1 MISGDGAVRITTGVW
16 KQCIG
21 PRRRVVAAVACAAL
35 TCGVLVLPLAGAPVA
50 AGAAGNP
57 SAPAGAAAAAGMPVQ
72 VVNAAAGGQAAW
84 AARQLRRALAAAGYA
99 VSAAGPVVRLEIVPG
114 AAQSFRIVPG
124 GGAAAD
130 NGVGAVASKD
140 HGAAV
145 SGVHGVSIPSGHGV
159 SIPSGHGASMPSGHG
174 VTVVGG
180 DGRGL
185 VYGALRLCAELR
197 AGRRLGQIPA
207 ESRAPQLAIRA
218 FKYNLPLPGTVYL
231 AYRNL
236 QHHAW
241 FWRHGY
247 WRQFL
252 DTLARDRF
260 SALEFWSADPWPQL
274 VSLRKFP
281 EADRLSPA
289 RMRRQEAFFHWL
301 FHAAWERGLDVYLVT
316 WNVDLPP
323 GFARANHLPERNV
336 NTPLV
341 RRYLRAAIRA
351 VLREYP
357 HLTGLGTTQG
367 EQMRPIPP
375 DRRAAWIAD
384 VYFRAIDQ
392 SGRKHVPFILR
403 YWGGTPGATARAAAG
418 YHDGPV
424 YLDIKYNGEHAI
436 SSARPHLQNHAWLS
450 QAHNYKILWHLRNDD
465 IFTLR
470 WGDPGL
476 VRRMMADLKA
486 TGAAGFSFGSEA
498 DVPGR
503 DNYDTPRF
511 QQRQAEPYEFQKQ
524 WLMYALFG
532 RLGFN
537 DSASNR
543 IWLRGFERRY
553 GPAGDALAAASE
565 TASRIAPQVTRFHW
579 NYMNGDWMVEGD
591 IGSWN
596 TSAEQPRINYRR
608 DGLYHGLRAWI
619 FNNTLD
625 RRTGA
630 GPGAATP
637 PVSREWEENI
647 PRYAAA
653 RAAGAP
659 QMGETPL
666 AVAAQLE
673 AEGRQVL
680 AAGRI
685 ATPPAPY
692 RAAFLAARSDDL
704 AWANLGRYYAAKIW
718 AATAA
723 GEYLF
728 TGDVSEKRRAIGELQ
743 IALRDWRRLA
753 AITSRHYL
761 PREVWQ
767 FGRFS
772 WGKYTPEVEGDI
784 ATARSLRPFP
794 AVTQTWRVKP
804 AGGGKAGG
812 GKAGGGWTRLTLHLR
827 GPLAAN
833 GLAAWLVDYDAWTN
847 AAAVQAAARGRA
859 RVIWV
864 GRAARPGAVLLV
876 SGDRVVI
883 ARQAGRRL
891 RAVRG
896 MDRGV
901 QAFRLPRAGAFT
913 VETAANQAP
922 VLLSALPA
930 QTITAK
936 LQAVV
941 APVARSRRGA
951 VLTAAVQMP
960 PWDENIWRQAWN
972 AGLATY
978 RFRLSAAGLY
988 RVVVLASGGGLS
1000 LTVDRWNGPD
1010 KGLRREGAR
1019 WVSGSPF
1026 VLGAGQHTVQ
1036 IFFDHPGVT
1045 VRRVEVRPWR

>member
-1 MISGDGAVRITTGVW
+1 M
-16 KQCIG
+16 
-21 PRRRVVAAVACAAL
+21 VAAVACTAL
-35 TCGVLVLPLAGAPVA
+35 ACGVLELPLAGAV
-50 AGAAGNP
+50 GKP
-57 SAPAGAAAAAGMPVQ
+57 SAPAASAVAGMPVQ
-72 VVNAAAGGQAAW
+72 VVNTAAGGQAAW
-84 AARQLRRALAAAGYA
+84 AARQVRRALTAAGYA

-130 NGVGAVASKD
+130 NGVAAVASKFPSRD

-145 SGVHGVSIPSGHGV
+145 SGGPGAADSGGPGVTI
-159 SIPSGHGASMPSGHG
+159 PSGHG
-174 VTVVGG
+174 VTVIGG

-241 FWRHGY
+241 FWRKSY

-260 SALEFWSADPWPQL
+260 SALEFWSADPWPEL
-274 VSLRKFP
+274 VSLRKYP
-281 EADRLSPA
+281 EADRLSPR

-323 GFARANHLPERNV
+323 GFARAHHLPERNV
-336 NTPLV
+336 NTPLA

-392 SGRKHVPFILR
+392 SGRKNVPFILR
-403 YWGGTPGATARAAAG
+403 YWGGTPAATARAAAG

-476 VRRMMADLKA
+476 VRRMMAELKA

-608 DGLYHGLRAWI
+608 DGLYHGLWAWI

-625 RRTGA
+625 RAAAA
-630 GPGAATP
+630 GPSAATP
-637 PVSREWEENI
+637 RVPREWEENI
-647 PRYAAA
+647 PRYVAA

-659 QMGETPL
+659 QTGEAPL

-685 ATPPAPY
+685 AAPPAPY

-723 GEYLF
+723 GDYLF
-728 TGDVSEKRRAIGELQ
+728 TGAASEKRRAIGELQ

-772 WGKYTPEVEGDI
+772 WGQYTPEVEGDI
-784 ATARSLRPFP
+784 ATARGLRPFP
-794 AVTQTWRVKP
+794 AVTQVWRVKP
-804 AGGGKAGG
+804 AGGDAD
-812 GKAGGGWTRLTLHLR
+812 GWVPVTLHLR

-833 GLAAWLVDYDAWTN
+833 GLAAWLVDYDAWAN

-859 RVIWV
+859 RVIWA

-876 SGDRVVI
+876 SGDRAVI
-883 ARQAGRRL
+883 ARQVGRRL

-896 MDRGV
+896 VDRRV
-901 QAFRLPRAGAFT
+901 QAFRLPRAGVFT
-913 VETAANQAP
+913 VETAANQVP
-922 VLLSALPA
+922 VLLSAPPA
-930 QTITAK
+930 QMIAAD

-960 PWDENIWRQAWN
+960 PWDENIWRQAWH

-978 RFRLSAAGLY
+978 RFRLPAAGLY

-1019 WVSGSPF
+1019 WVSRSPF
-1026 VLGAGQHTVQ
+1026 VLGAGRHTVQ

>member
-1 MISGDGAVRITTGVW
+1 MVGAEAYVSVTGMVNGGGPVRKTTGVRQGW
-16 KQCIG
+16 LG
-21 PRRRVVAAVACAAL
+21 ALRRVLGAGACAAL
-35 TCGVLVLPLAGAPVA
+35 TGGALALAVFGAPAAAVA
-50 AGAAGNP
+50 AATNA
-57 SAPAGAAAAAGMPVQ
+57 SAPARVGSPGAARTPVQ
-72 VVNAAAGGQAAW
+72 VVNAAAGGRAAW
-84 AARQLRRALAAAGYA
+84 AARQVRRALAAAGYQ
-99 VSAAGPVVRLEIVPG
+99 VGAAGPVVRLEIVPG
-114 AAQSFRIVPG
+114 AAQSFRIVHG
-124 GGAAAD
+124 GGAAGGRA
-130 NGVGAVASKD
+130 AAS
-140 HGAAV
+140 
-145 SGVHGVSIPSGHGV
+145 SG
-159 SIPSGHGASMPSGHG
+159 GHG
-174 VTVVGG
+174 VTISGGHGLTLIGG

-218 FKYNLPLPGTVYL
+218 FKYNLPLPGTLYL

-241 FWRHGY
+241 FWRKSY
-247 WRQFL
+247 WRKFL

-260 SALEFWSADPWPQL
+260 SALEFWSADPWPEL
-274 VSLRKFP
+274 VSLRRYP
-281 EADRLSPA
+281 AADRLSPQ

-301 FHAAWERGLDVYLVT
+301 FHAAWERGLDLYLVT

-323 GFARANHLPERNV
+323 GFARAHHLPERNV

-375 DRRAAWIAD
+375 DRRAAWISD

-403 YWGGTPGATARAAAG
+403 YWGGTPAATARAAAG

-436 SSARPHLQNHAWLS
+436 SSARMHLQNHAWLS

-476 VRRMMADLKA
+476 VRRMMANLQA
-486 TGAAGFSFGSEA
+486 TGAVGFSFGSEA

-503 DNYDTPRF
+503 DNYDTPLF
-511 QQRQAEPYEFQKQ
+511 QKRQAEPYEFQKQ

-532 RLGFN
+532 RLGYN
-537 DSASNR
+537 DRASNR
-543 IWLRGFERRY
+543 IWMRGFERRY
-553 GPAGDALAAASE
+553 GPAGDALAVASE

-579 NYMNGDWMVEGD
+579 NYMNGDWMVAGD

-619 FNNTLD
+619 FNNVLV
-625 RRTGA
+625 RR
-630 GPGAATP
+630 
-637 PVSREWEENI
+637 EENI
-647 PRYAAA
+647 PRYVAA
-653 RAAGAP
+653 RAAGEP
-659 QMGETPL
+659 QRGETPL
-666 AVAAQLE
+666 AAAAQLE
-673 AEGRQVL
+673 AEGRAVL

-692 RAAFLAARSDDL
+692 RAAFLAAQSDDL

-723 GEYLF
+723 GDYLL
-728 TGDVSEKRRAIGELQ
+728 TGEASEKRRAIGELQ
-743 IALRDWRRLA
+743 IALRDWRRVV

-772 WGKYTPEVEGDI
+772 WSKYTPRVEGDI
-784 ATARSLRPFP
+784 ATARELRPFA
-794 AVTQTWRVKP
+794 AVTQSWRVKA
-804 AGGGKAGG
+804 AGGGKSEGG
-812 GKAGGGWTRLTLHLR
+812 AKAGGWTPVTLHLR

-833 GLAAWLVDYDAWTN
+833 GLAAWLVDYDAWAN
-847 AAAVQAAARGRA
+847 AAAVHAAARGGA
-859 RVIWV
+859 RVIWA

-876 SGDRVVI
+876 SGHLAAM
-883 ARQAGRRL
+883 ARQAGGRL
-891 RAVRG
+891 PAVRG
-896 MDRGV
+896 VDRGA

-913 VETAANQAP
+913 VETAANQVP
-922 VLLSALPA
+922 VLLPAPPA
-930 QTITAK
+930 QAAAAE

-951 VLTAAVQMP
+951 VLTAAIQMP
-960 PWDENIWRQAWN
+960 PWDENIWRQAWH
-972 AGLATY
+972 AGVAEY
-978 RFRLSAAGLY
+978 RFHLPAAGLY
-988 RVVVLASGGGLS
+988 RVVVLTSGGGLS

-1019 WVSGSPF
+1019 WVSRSPF
-1026 VLGAGQHTVQ
+1026 TLGAGRHTVQ

>member
-1 MISGDGAVRITTGVW
+1 MSAAACAVLTCGALVLLLTGA
-16 KQCIG
+16 
-21 PRRRVVAAVACAAL
+21 PAAAVA
-35 TCGVLVLPLAGAPVA
+35 V
-50 AGAAGNP
+50 GNP
-57 SAPAGAAAAAGMPVQ
+57 SAPAAAAAAAGMPVQ

-84 AARQLRRALAAAGYA
+84 AARQVRRALAAAGYE
-99 VSAAGPVVRLEIVPG
+99 VGAAGPVVRLEIVPG
-114 AAQSFRIVPG
+114 AAQSFRIVSG
-124 GGAAAD
+124 GGAGAA
-130 NGVGAVASKD
+130 GYSGAAVASKG

-145 SGVHGVSIPSGHGV
+145 SGD
-159 SIPSGHGASMPSGHG
+159 HG
-174 VTVVGG
+174 VTVIGG

-197 AGRRLGQIPA
+197 AGRRLGQIPN

-241 FWRHGY
+241 FWRQSY

-274 VSLRKFP
+274 VSLRRYP
-281 EADRLSPA
+281 EADRLSPR
-289 RMRRQEAFFHWL
+289 RMRRQETFFQWL

-323 GFARANHLPERNV
+323 GFARAHQLPERNV
-336 NTPLV
+336 NTALA

-392 SGRKHVPFILR
+392 SGRKNVPFILR
-403 YWGGTPGATARAAAG
+403 YWGGTPAATARAAAG

-476 VRRMMADLKA
+476 VRRMMADLQA

-503 DNYDTPRF
+503 DEYDTPRF
-511 QQRQAEPYEFQKQ
+511 QKRQTEPYEFQKQ

-532 RLGFN
+532 RLGYN
-537 DSASNR
+537 DRASNR
-543 IWLRGFERRY
+543 IWMRGFERRY
-553 GPAGDALAAASE
+553 GPAGDELAVASE
-565 TASRIAPQVTRFHW
+565 TAGRIAPQVTRFHW

-619 FNNTLD
+619 FNNALD
-625 RRTGA
+625 RSP
-630 GPGAATP
+630 GPGRSAAP
-637 PVSREWEENI
+637 PRVPRQWEENI

-659 QMGETPL
+659 RRGETPL

-673 AEGRQVL
+673 AEGREVL

-718 AATAA
+718 AATSA
-723 GEYLF
+723 GDYLF
-728 TGDVSEKRRAIGELQ
+728 TGDASEKRRAIGELQ
-743 IALRDWRRLA
+743 IALRDWRRLV

-772 WGKYTPEVEGDI
+772 WGRYTPEVEGDI
-784 ATARSLRPFP
+784 ATARRLQPFP
-794 AVTQTWRVKP
+794 AVTQVWRVKP
-804 AGGGKAGG
+804 AGGGASGG
-812 GKAGGGWTRLTLHLR
+812 SNAGGGWTPLTLHLR

-833 GLAAWLVDYDAWTN
+833 GLAAWLVDYDAWAN
-847 AAAVQAAARGRA
+847 AAAVKAAARGRA
-859 RVIWV
+859 RVIWA
-864 GRAARPGAVLLV
+864 GRAPRPGAVLLV
-876 SGDRVVI
+876 SGHRAAI

-891 RAVRG
+891 RAARG

-922 VLLSALPA
+922 VLLSAPPA
-930 QTITAK
+930 KEVAAK

-951 VLTAAVQMP
+951 VLTAAIRMP
-960 PWDENIWRQAWN
+960 PWDENIWRQAWH
-972 AGLATY
+972 AGVATY
-978 RFRLSAAGLY
+978 RFRLPAAGLY
-988 RVVVLASGGGLS
+988 RVVALASGGGLS

-1010 KGLRREGAR
+1010 KGLRLEGAR
-1019 WVSGSPF
+1019 WVSRSPF
-1026 VLGAGQHTVQ
+1026 ALGAGRHTVQ